1 MSRVSSL
8 WAVLTGAALLLALPL
23 PAQAADSLRLYTLD
37 CGQIS
42 VADANI
48 FSDTE
53 GYDGRTLDLPV
64 PCYVITNGDK
74 VLLWDAG
81 MPSSFVRPDGSGTT
95 VDWFTVVLRKTLP
108 QTLATIG
115 LKPADIDFLGL
126 SHIHFDHM
134 GQAAAVSNAHLL
146 VGKADFEFLFSG
158 NAPPGGFNPDF
169 LRPWQDS
176 PNKTLIA
183 GDHDVFGDGRVM
195 ILAAPGHTPG
205 HKVLLI
211 QLENAGPVVLSGDL
225 YHFADNRLHRRMP
238 DFNTSRADTLASMD
252 RIEAYIK
259 NVGAKLFIQHDRATY
274 DAMPKGKR
282 YLD

>member
-1 MSRVSSL
+1 MLRV
-8 WAVLTGAALLLALPL
+8 VLCLIGLLFVIRL
-23 PAQAADSLRLYTLD
+23 PAMANAAEPLRLYTLD
-37 CGQIS
+37 CGQIT

-53 GYDGRTLDLPV
+53 GYDGQTLDLPV
-64 PCYVITNGDK
+64 PCYVITHGEK

-81 MPSSFVRPDGSGTT
+81 LPASFVRPDGTGTT
-95 VDWFTVVLRKTLP
+95 VDWFTVTLRKDLP
-108 QTLATIG
+108 QTLETIG
-115 LKPADIDFLGL
+115 LKPLDVDFLGI

-134 GQAAAVSNAHLL
+134 GQAAAMVGAHLL
-146 VGKADFEFLFSG
+146 VGKADFNFLFSG

-169 LRPWQDS
+169 LRPWQES
-176 PNKTLIA
+176 ENKTLIA

-205 HKVLLI
+205 HKVLLVK
-211 QLENAGPVVLSGDL
+211 LENTGPVILSGDL
-225 YHFADNRLHRRMP
+225 YHFAENRLHRRMP

-252 RIEAYIK
+252 RIEAYLK
-259 NVGAKLFIQHDRATY
+259 NVGAKLFIQHDRATF

-282 YLD
+282 FLD